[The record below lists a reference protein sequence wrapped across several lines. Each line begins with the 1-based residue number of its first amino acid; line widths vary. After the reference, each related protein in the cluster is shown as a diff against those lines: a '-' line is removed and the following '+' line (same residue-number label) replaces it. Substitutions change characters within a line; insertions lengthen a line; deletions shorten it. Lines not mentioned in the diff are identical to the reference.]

1 MTINEMIHRLE
12 WTPAELSTEPLNFRK
27 VVFLAADDESNE
39 RLSRYQTQLAD
50 EGLTAVLIS
59 HPTEIASLLT
69 PDTIVVHIPHVAR
82 EKSGV
87 YEAVTKSCTSLIA
100 AAQVLYHTQDSRD
113 RTGRLFSLIS
123 RDSSTDGLEYA
134 PLYGLARVMKTEMS
148 ESFGGLFDEDQG
160 HFPLSAFKY
169 AQGFDVVMI
178 CQGVPQTAS
187 LQEFQDQ
194 LNDQKQLQLR
204 EDSTYLVTGG
214 TRGIG
219 LEIAT
224 WLGDRGARN
233 LLLVSRGGLTALGR
247 NTNNT
252 DHEQLVSRIAKLKD
266 MGVSVHVLSID
277 FGKPEAET
285 LLRQAIDELNI
296 PPIKG
301 VVHAAGVAGYH
312 TLQHCSPSDV
322 ADVLAPKVKGSLT
335 LDALFP
341 PGTLDFFFFMSSI
354 GQLIGFPG
362 QLSYAPANAFMD
374 GLAAHRRR
382 QGDNSM
388 SILWTAWRGV
398 GLAAQTKSVTRILAR
413 AMEVRGVADV
423 STCEAMDAWS
433 RIVSLETDHVV
444 VVPVL
449 KLEAD
454 EPLRHPLLKDI
465 TPRKEKMQ
473 STAAPYE
480 TYPEHAVAVVGM
492 ACRTA
497 AGDTADDLWQVIQA
511 GRSMTR
517 EIDETR
523 FAGVAK
529 DGKTWGNFMDDV
541 DSFDHQFFKK
551 SKREAAALDPH
562 QRVLLET
569 TYHALESAG
578 CLGGGQ
584 RQEAETHEKANDS
597 EVTSCFI
604 GMNAPD
610 YALNLACHPISP
622 YTGFGLLRSFVAGRL
637 SHHFGW
643 TGPSQTIDTAC
654 SSAMV
659 AIHQACRAI
668 EAGECTR
675 AVAGGVNLITNMI
688 SYNAMRVGGFIN
700 ETGPCKTFDARA
712 DGYCR
717 GEAVGVVV
725 LKPLAKALEDGDHI
739 HGVLLATGNN
749 QNINSTSITNPTVE
763 SQTALYRDVLRRAGI
778 NPKEVSYVEAHG
790 TGTRAGD
797 PVEVEGIRQIL
808 GGKDR
813 HSSLYIGTV
822 KPNVGH
828 SEPASGVV
836 SLIKV
841 LLMMKYGK
849 IPGQAE
855 FQTLNPSIP
864 ALKPDMMTIPT
875 SLTDWCDGMRL
886 AVVNNFGASGNNAAA
901 VVAPAPPPPSSHSSI
916 GSATPSPW
924 VSVWPVFISAAS
936 KASLAAYCRKLK
948 IQIQQGSL
956 APELTSHL
964 AFALA
969 TKQNRKLQH
978 VFSTT
983 VTSLNDLQAQLSEP
997 ESHTTSEGPKPIVLL
1012 FSGQNGKAIPST
1024 KPLYDSSLLFQAH
1037 LHQCEEVIQSLGL
1050 PSLFPAVLQG
1060 IDGDGDLVLC
1070 HAVMFSIQ
1078 YSCGKSWIESG
1089 VKPEAICGHSFG
1101 EWAALTV
1108 SGALT
1113 LEAGIK
1119 LVTGFVVHLLNYWF
1133 IFQVLANAD
1142 YSIIQKVWGDDS
1154 GSMVAIEANLV
1165 GTDTTPSKHL
1175 ESFHK
1180 KHPEAKLDIACYNG
1194 PNNYVIAGSTTHID
1208 LLESYLNEQRS
1219 SGEKLRFKVLECTR
1233 AYHSYMTDAIIDE
1246 SAKLSA
1252 SIPFQTPVF
1261 RFESCHKQPWTGPG
1275 SNVIARNTRE
1285 PVYFGPAISRIVN
1298 RLGPC
1303 TFLEA
1308 GFGGPIITMARN
1320 ALPQPQAQSQHTFV
1334 PINEKEPV
1342 QSLADATVTLWK
1354 NGQTSVQFWLFHR
1367 SERARFVPVSLPPYQ
1382 FKKHRH
1388 WLEYTGLGGNRDG
1401 NTDEQEPARGGICS
1415 HCLGDIDRFP
1425 YIAQDKSQTQSMD
1438 RSVFRIDMRSRRYQ
1452 DLVKG
1457 HVVVGSPI
1465 CPASMYLELASRAVI
1480 LLLGER
1486 TAANIPEIVANAVE
1500 IKAPLGLDMGR
1511 SIILTFAE
1519 KSRGTW
1525 DFEMLST
1532 KNDKTI
1538 SHATG
1543 SIALRNSSNG
1553 SVEEVRDKRD
1563 KWARITNLLEE
1574 DTDTEALRGAM
1585 VYKVFREMAT
1595 YSAPYQGLRYLVGKS
1610 SEGAG
1615 DITVPVNELNT
1626 IARPPNDGISDPVVV
1641 DSFSQVPGAFI
1652 QLLRVTDEEEA
1663 GNTSCICTGME
1674 SVGPLNGLRA
1684 SGKYRV
1690 YTKVVREDYK
1700 ETVVDVFAFDTQTRD
1715 IVWSAR
1721 GLKFSRVPRDSLV
1734 EVLAGANP
1742 GMELNNPM
1750 GSTNLATPPLS
1761 PKVPSQVAS
1770 AAPREKFRE
1779 NEKSFANVLHGVQEV
1794 LSQSLDVPVAEVTDQ
1809 ALLEELGVDSLVSSE
1824 IITSLRNRFQTQ
1836 ISTDEMK
1843 TVTNVACLCELIS
1856 SRMDRDANSNVD
1868 SEDQEPDTVS
1878 ISADD
1883 DTPTW
1888 QGTVFQI
1895 LGQSLDIPVTNIQMD
1910 SKLEDLGVDSLIK
1923 TEIISNLNKDLG
1935 LDISSTEFASMADV
1949 VSLCDYIAGTGDKPS
1964 VRTPTTSLH
1973 NLFDTGC
1980 THNSSL
1986 SMALDTGPTTPTGSE
2001 KSTLVKDHTVSIH
2014 AAFQQVCRSFDAH
2027 AKDTKFTGYWD
2038 QVYPPQLR
2046 TVTAFILEA
2055 FRKLDCP
2062 IRDFSP
2068 GEKLPDLQGTLL
2080 KYHREI
2086 LWLWETLEEVGLV
2099 EKTGDG
2105 FIRGPVCLDSDS
2117 RKVSHQELIMELIS
2131 EFPRYASTHGLLGL
2145 LGPHLADCLTGKSD
2159 PVTLLFGNDK
2169 GRRLLDDYYANA
2181 PDLLAATKLLCD
2193 FFTAAIHSQASN
2205 GETFHVM
2212 EIGGGTGGTTKH
2224 LIPLLQATGLPFT
2237 YTFTDLSVSLL
2248 ARAKKTSFNGI
2259 ADMDFRKLNIE
2270 ENPPEELLG
2279 RYHIVLSSNCAHA
2292 TQDLR
2297 RSLKNMRKLVQPN
2310 DGCVVLVETTQRSA
2324 WYDLVMGLLHGWWLF
2339 DDGRKYALQSPWAW
2353 ERAMRDAGFAH
2364 VDWSESASRESR
2376 SVRIICG
2383 MVAEPEKACPA
2394 KATSMLLHQ
2403 SSPDPDN
2410 RNLFLIPD
2418 GFGSGAVF
2426 SALVPLLS
2434 QVKHVSVYALN
2445 SPFLKIKP
2453 DSDQPPSLEELAA
2466 TYVAEI
2472 KRRQPEGPYM
2482 VGGYSVGGVLAF
2494 EAVRQL
2500 LEYGNEVE
2508 RMFLIDTPYP
2518 TFARSMPDAL
2528 VDFLNSINRF
2538 GVMSE
2543 DEVKENKRGSP
2554 LASHHFTLSRQ
2565 QLSIYQVSRLPGR
2578 NIPQVVLFSAKE
2590 GVDKQDEVARPEVLP
2605 AEQQLVD
2612 WFLNDRTH
2620 GKLFEWDKV
2629 LENVKVVPVDGNH
2642 FSMMVPPMINGWGCE
2657 LARILDA

>member
-1 MTINEMIHRLE
+1 MTINEMIHQVD
-12 WTPAELSTEPLNFRK
+12 WTSAELSTEPLNFRK
-27 VVFLAADDESNE
+27 VVFLAADEESSE
-39 RLSRYQTQLAD
+39 RLSRYQAQLAD
-50 EGLTAVLIS
+50 EGLTTALVS
-59 HPTEIASLLT
+59 HATEIASVLT

-82 EKSGV
+82 EKSGI
-87 YEAVTKSCTSLIA
+87 YKAVTKSCTSLIA
-100 AAQVLYHTQDSRD
+100 AAQVLYHHIQDNRD
-113 RTGRLFSLIS
+113 KTIRLFSLIS
-123 RDSSTDGLEYA
+123 RDSGTD
-134 PLYGLARVMKTEMS
+134 ARVMKTEMS

-160 HFPLSAFKY
+160 HFPLSTFKY
-169 AQGFDVVMI
+169 AQGFDVVRI

-187 LQEFQDQ
+187 LQPFQDQ

-204 EDSTYLVTGG
+204 ENSTYLVTGG

-233 LLLVSRGGLTALGR
+233 LLLVSRGGLTPALGR
-247 NTNNT
+247 NAINA
-252 DHEQLVSRIAKLKD
+252 DHEKLVSRIAKLKD
-266 MGVSVHVLSID
+266 MGVSIHVLSID

-322 ADVLAPKVKGSLT
+322 ADVLAPKVRGSLA
-335 LDALFP
+335 LDTLFP

-354 GQLIGFPG
+354 GQLIGFRG

-374 GLAAHRRR
+374 GLATHRRR
-382 QGDNSM
+382 QGENSM

-398 GLAAQTKSVTRILAR
+398 GLAAQTKSVTRILTMAMKAR
-413 AMEVRGVADV
+413 GIADV

-473 STAAPYE
+473 SSAAPYK

-511 GRSMTR
+511 SRSMTR

-523 FAGVAK
+523 FPGVVK

-578 CLGGGQ
+578 CFGGGQ
-584 RQEAETHEKANDS
+584 QQEAETHEKASGS
-597 EVTSCFI
+597 EITSCFI

-700 ETGPCKTFDARA
+700 ETGACKTFDARA

-763 SQTALYRDVLRRAGI
+763 SQSVLYRDVLGRAGI

-813 HSSLYIGTV
+813 HSPLYIGAV

-864 ALKPDMMTIPT
+864 ALEPDKLTIPT
-875 SLTDWCDGMRL
+875 SLTDWCDGLRL

-901 VVAPAPPPPSSHSSI
+901 VVAPPPPSSQSSPLSI
-916 GSATPSPW
+916 GSATPSSS
-924 VSVWPVFISAAS
+924 VSAWPVFISAAS

-948 IQIQQGSL
+948 IQIHQGSL

-969 TKQNRKLQH
+969 MKQNRKLQH
-978 VFSTT
+978 VFCTT
-983 VTSLNDLQAQLSEP
+983 ATSLNDLQAQLSEP
-997 ESHTTSEGPKPIVLL
+997 DSHTASEGPKPIVLL
-1012 FSGQNGKAIPST
+1012 FSGQNGNAIPSA
-1024 KPLYDSSLLFQAH
+1024 KPLYDNFLLFQIH
-1037 LHQCEEVIQSLGL
+1037 LHQCDEVMQLLGL

-1078 YSCGKSWIESG
+1078 YSCGKSWIDSG
-1089 VKPEAICGHSFG
+1089 MKPDAICGHSFG

-1108 SGALT
+1108 SGAMT
-1113 LEAGIK
+1113 LEAGIR
-1119 LVTGFVVHLLNYWF
+1119 LITGF
-1133 IFQVLANAD
+1133 
-1142 YSIIQKVWGDDS
+1142 KVWGGDP
-1154 GSMVAIEANLV
+1154 GSMVAIEADLV

-1194 PNNYVIAGSTTHID
+1194 PNNYVVSGSTTDID
-1208 LLESYLNEQRS
+1208 LLESCLNEQRS
-1219 SGEKLRFKVLECTR
+1219 SREKLRFKVLEGTH
-1233 AYHSYMTDAIIDE
+1233 AYHSYMADAIVDE

-1261 RFESCHKQPWTGPG
+1261 PFESCHEQPWTGPG

-1320 ALPQPQAQSQHTFV
+1320 ALPQPEAQSQHTFV
-1334 PINEKEPV
+1334 PIKGKDPV
-1342 QSLADATVTLWK
+1342 QSLADATATLWK
-1354 NGQTSVQFWLFHR
+1354 NGQASVQFWLFHR
-1367 SERARFVPVSLPPYQ
+1367 SERAKFVPMALPPYQ
-1382 FKKHRH
+1382 FEKHRH
-1388 WLEYTGLGGNRDG
+1388 WLEYTGLGVNRDG
-1401 NTDEQEPARGGICS
+1401 KIDEQEPARGGICS
-1415 HCLGDIDRFP
+1415 HCLGDIDHFP
-1425 YIAQDKSQTQSMD
+1425 YIVQDKSQTQSMG

-1486 TAANIPEIVANAVE
+1486 TATNIPEIVADAVD
-1500 IKAPLGLDMGR
+1500 IKAPLGLDMER
-1511 SIILTFAE
+1511 SVVLALAE

-1525 DFEMLST
+1525 DFEIIST
-1532 KNDKTI
+1532 KKDRTI

-1543 SIALRNSSNG
+1543 SIALRNSRTG
-1553 SVEEVRDKRD
+1553 SVEQVRDKRD

-1595 YSAPYQGLRYLVGKS
+1595 YSAPYQGLRHLVGKG

-1615 DITVPVNELNT
+1615 DITVPVDELDA
-1626 IARPPNDGISDPVVV
+1626 IARVPNDGSSDPVVV

-1652 QLLRVTDEEEA
+1652 QLLRVTNEEDT

-1690 YTKVVREDYK
+1690 YTKVVREDNK

-1721 GLKFSRVPRDSLV
+1721 GLKFSRVPRDSLAKL
-1734 EVLAGANP
+1734 LAGVNP
-1742 GMELNNPM
+1742 GMELNNPV
-1750 GSTNLATPPLS
+1750 GSTSLATPPLS

-1770 AAPREKFRE
+1770 AVPQVKSSESEKG
-1779 NEKSFANVLHGVQEV
+1779 SANVLHGIQEV

-1809 ALLEELGVDSLVSSE
+1809 ALLEDLGVDSLVSSE
-1824 IITSLRNRFQTQ
+1824 IIAHLRNKFQTQ

-1843 TVTNVACLCELIS
+1843 AATNVACLCELIS
-1856 SRMDRDANSNVD
+1856 SRVDSDASSNVD
-1868 SEDQEPDTVS
+1868 SEDQDSDTVS
-1878 ISADD
+1878 VSAEDD
-1883 DTPTW
+1883 NPTW
-1888 QGTVFQI
+1888 QKTVFQI
-1895 LGQSLDIPVTNIQMD
+1895 LGQSLDIPVADIQMD
-1910 SKLEDLGVDSLIK
+1910 SKLEDLGADSLVA

-1935 LDISSTEFASMADV
+1935 LDISSTEFASIADV
-1949 VSLCDYIAGTGDKPS
+1949 VSLCDYIVGTGDKTS
-1964 VRTPTTSLH
+1964 VRTPTTSLP
-1973 NLFDTGC
+1973 NFSYTRC
-1980 THNSSL
+1980 TPRSDF
-1986 SMALDTGPTTPTGSE
+1986 SMGLDTGPTTPTGSE
-2001 KSTLVKDHTVSIH
+2001 KSTLVKDHKVSIH
-2014 AAFQQVCRSFDAH
+2014 AAFQQVCHSFDAH
-2027 AKDTKFTGYWD
+2027 AKDTRFTGYWD

-2055 FRKLDCP
+2055 FRKLDCS

-2068 GEKLPDLQGTLL
+2068 GEKLPDLQGTLP

-2099 EKTGDG
+2099 ERTGDDI
-2105 FIRGPVCLDSDS
+2105 IRGPVCLDGDS
-2117 RKVSHQELIMELIS
+2117 RKFSDQELIMELIS
-2131 EFPRYASTHGLLGL
+2131 EFPQYASAHGLLGL

-2169 GRRLLDDYYANA
+2169 GRRLLEDYYANA

-2205 GETFHVM
+2205 SEPFHVL
-2212 EIGGGTGGTTKH
+2212 EIGGGTGGTTKY
-2224 LIPLLQATGLPFT
+2224 LIPLLQATGLPFK
-2237 YTFTDLSVSLL
+2237 YTFTELSVSLL
-2248 ARAKKTSFNGI
+2248 ARAKKITFKGI
-2259 ADMDFRKLNIE
+2259 ADMVFRKLNIE
-2270 ENPPEELLG
+2270 EDPPEELLG
-2279 RYHIVLSSNCAHA
+2279 RYHIVMSSNCVHA
-2292 TQDLR
+2292 TRNLR
-2297 RSLKNMRKLVQPN
+2297 RSLNNMRKLVQPN
-2310 DGCVVLVETTQRSA
+2310 NGCVVLVEATQRSA
-2324 WYDLVMGLLHGWWLF
+2324 WYDLVMGLLDGWWLF

-2364 VDWSESASRESR
+2364 VDWSESASHESR
-2376 SVRIICG
+2376 SVRVICG

-2403 SSPDPDN
+2403 SSSYPDD

-2426 SALVPLLS
+2426 NALVSLLS

-2453 DSDQPPSLEELAA
+2453 DPDQLPSIEELAA

-2482 VGGYSVGGVLAF
+2482 VGGYSIGGVLAL

-2508 RMFLIDTPYP
+2508 RMFLIDTPCP
-2518 TFARSMPDAL
+2518 AFACSMPDAL
-2528 VDFLNSINRF
+2528 VEFLNSINRF

-2543 DEVKENKRGSP
+2543 DEVQENKRGCP
-2554 LASHHFTLSRQ
+2554 LSSYHFTLSRQ

-2578 NIPQVVLFSAKE
+2578 NVPRVVLFSAKE
-2590 GVDKQDEVARPEVLP
+2590 GVDKQDEVVRPEVLP

-2612 WFLNDRTH
+2612 WFLNDRAH
-2620 GKLFEWDKV
+2620 GELSEWDKI
-2629 LENVKVVPVDGNH
+2629 LENVKVVLVDGNH
-2642 FSMMVPPMINGWGCE
+2642 FSMMVPPMVSLVVNFCYQSSY
-2657 LARILDA
+2657 

>member
-1 MTINEMIHRLE
+1 MTINEMIHRLD
-12 WTPAELSTEPLNFRK
+12 WMSAELSTEPLNFRK
-27 VVFLAADDESNE
+27 VVFLAADEDSRE
-39 RLSRYQTQLAD
+39 RLSRYQAQLAS
-50 EGLTAVLIS
+50 EGLTTVFIGHA
-59 HPTEIASLLT
+59 TEITPLLT

-100 AAQVLYHTQDSRD
+100 AAQVLYHHNQDSRD
-113 RTGRLFSLIS
+113 RTSRLFSLIS
-123 RDSSTDGLEYA
+123 RDSGTDGLEYA
-134 PLYGLARVMKTEMS
+134 PLYGLARVMKTEMA
-148 ESFGGLFDEDQG
+148 EGFGGLFDEDQG

-169 AQGFDVVMI
+169 AQGFDVVRI

-187 LQEFQDQ
+187 LQPFQDQ

-204 EDSTYLVTGG
+204 ENSTYLITGG

-224 WLGDRGARN
+224 WLGERGAHN
-233 LLLVSRGGLTALGR
+233 LLLVSRGGLTPALGR
-247 NTNNT
+247 NAKNA
-252 DHEQLVSRIAKLKD
+252 DHEKLVSRIAKLKD
-266 MGVSVHVLSID
+266 MGISVHVLSID

-296 PPIKG
+296 PRIKG
-301 VVHAAGVAGYH
+301 VVHAAGVAGFH

-322 ADVLAPKVKGSLT
+322 ADVLAPKVRGSLA
-335 LDALFP
+335 LDTLFP

-362 QLSYAPANAFMD
+362 QLSYAPANGFMD

-382 QGDNSM
+382 HGDNSM

-398 GLAAQTKSVTRILAR
+398 GLAAQTKSVTRILTR
-413 AMEVRGVADV
+413 AMEARGIAAV
-423 STCEAMDAWS
+423 STSEAMDAWS

-465 TPRKEKMQ
+465 TMRKKRMQ

-511 GRSMTR
+511 DRSMTR

-523 FAGVAK
+523 FPGVAK

-578 CLGGGQ
+578 SFSGGQ
-584 RQEAETHEKANDS
+584 KQEAETHEKSSDS
-597 EVTSCFI
+597 EITSCFI

-610 YALNLACHPISP
+610 YALNVACHPISP

-643 TGPSQTIDTAC
+643 TGPSQTIDTSC

-675 AVAGGVNLITNMI
+675 AVAGGVNLITNMVT
-688 SYNAMRVGGFIN
+688 YNAMRVGGFIN

-725 LKPLAKALEDGDHI
+725 LKPLAKALGDGDHI

-749 QNINSTSITNPTVE
+749 QNIKSTSITNPTVE
-763 SQTALYRDVLRRAGI
+763 SQSALYRDVLGQ
-778 NPKEVSYVEAHG
+778 VSYVEAHG

-813 HSSLYIGTV
+813 HSPLYIGAV
-822 KPNVGH
+822 KPNIGH

-855 FQTLNPSIP
+855 FLTLNPSIP
-864 ALKPDMMTIPT
+864 ALEPDMMTIPT
-875 SLTDWCDGMRL
+875 SLTDWCDGLRL

-901 VVAPAPPPPSSHSSI
+901 VVAPPPPSSQSSPLSI
-916 GSATPSPW
+916 ASATPSPS
-924 VSVWPVFISAAS
+924 VSAWPIFISAAS
-936 KASLAAYCRKLK
+936 KASLASYCSKLK

-978 VFSTT
+978 VFSITA
-983 VTSLNDLQAQLSEP
+983 TSLSDLQAQLSEP
-997 ESHTTSEGPKPIVLL
+997 EIHTTSEGPKPIVLL
-1012 FSGQNGKAIPST
+1012 FSGQNGNAILPA
-1024 KPLYDSSLLFQAH
+1024 KPLYDSSLLFQTH
-1037 LHQCEEVIQSLGL
+1037 LHQCEEVMQSLGL

-1078 YSCGKSWIESG
+1078 YSCGKSWIDSG

-1108 SGALT
+1108 SGAMT

-1119 LVTGFVVHLLNYWF
+1119 LATGFGTNVSVGR
-1133 IFQVLANAD
+1133 AA
-1142 YSIIQKVWGDDS
+1142 IIQKVWGDDP
-1154 GSMVAIEANLV
+1154 GSMVAIEADLV

-1175 ESFHK
+1175 DSFHK
-1180 KHPEAKLDIACYNG
+1180 KHPEAKLEVACYNG

-1219 SGEKLRFKVLECTR
+1219 SGEKLRFKVLEGTH
-1233 AYHSYMTDAIIDE
+1233 AYHSYMADAIIDE
-1246 SAKLSA
+1246 SEKLSA

-1261 RFESCHKQPWTGPG
+1261 PFESCHEQPWTGPG

-1298 RLGPC
+1298 CLGPC

-1320 ALPQPQAQSQHTFV
+1320 ALPQPQTQSQHTFM
-1334 PINEKEPV
+1334 PISGTDPV
-1342 QSLADATVTLWK
+1342 QSMADATVSLWK

-1367 SERARFVPVSLPPYQ
+1367 SEWAKFVPVSLPPYQ
-1382 FKKHRH
+1382 FEKHRH

-1401 NTDEQEPARGGICS
+1401 KIDEQEPARGGICS

-1425 YIAQDKSQTQSMD
+1425 YIVQDKSQTQTMG
-1438 RSVFRIDMRSRRYQ
+1438 RSIFKIDMRSRRYQ

-1480 LLLGER
+1480 LLLGEH
-1486 TAANIPEIVANAVE
+1486 TATNIPEIVANAVD
-1500 IKAPLGLDMGR
+1500 IKAPLGLDMER
-1511 SIILTFAE
+1511 SVVLTLTE

-1525 DFEMLST
+1525 DFEIFST
-1532 KNDKTI
+1532 KNDRTI

-1543 SIALRNSSNG
+1543 SIALRNSRTS

-1563 KWARITNLLEE
+1563 KWARITYLLEE
-1574 DTDTEALRGAM
+1574 DSDTDALRGAM
-1585 VYKVFREMAT
+1585 VYKVFGELAT
-1595 YSAPYQGLRYLVGKS
+1595 YSAPYKGLRYLVGKG
-1610 SEGAG
+1610 SESAG
-1615 DITVPVNELNT
+1615 DITVPVDELNA
-1626 IARPPNDGISDPVVV
+1626 IAKASNVGISDPVVV

-1663 GNTSCICTGME
+1663 ENTSCICTGMD
-1674 SVGPLNGLRA
+1674 SVGPLNRLQA

-1690 YTKVVREDYK
+1690 YTKVVREDSK
-1700 ETVVDVFAFDTQTRD
+1700 ETAVDVFAFDTQTRD

-1721 GLKFSRVPRDSLV
+1721 GLNFSRVPRDSLAK
-1734 EVLAGANP
+1734 VLGGANP
-1742 GMELNNPM
+1742 GMEFNNSV

-1770 AAPREKFRE
+1770 AAPQVKSSESEKG
-1779 NEKSFANVLHGVQEV
+1779 SANVLHGVQEV

-1824 IITSLRNRFQTQ
+1824 IITHLRNKFQTQ

-1843 TVTNVACLCELIS
+1843 VATNVACLCELIS
-1856 SRMDRDANSNVD
+1856 SRVDSAASSDVD
-1868 SEDQEPDTVS
+1868 SEDQDPDTVS
-1878 ISADD
+1878 VSADD
-1883 DTPTW
+1883 DIPAW
-1888 QGTVFQI
+1888 QKTVFHI
-1895 LGQSLDIPVTNIQMD
+1895 LGQSLDMPVTDIQMD
-1910 SKLEDLGVDSLIK
+1910 SKLEDLGVESLIE

-1935 LDISSTEFASMADV
+1935 LNISPSEFATMADV
-1949 VSLCDYIAGTGDKPS
+1949 ASLCDYIAGGGNTS
-1964 VRTPTTSLH
+1964 VRTPTTSLS
-1973 NLFDTGC
+1973 NFSYTRCNPRSD
-1980 THNSSL
+1980 L
-1986 SMALDTGPTTPTGSE
+1986 SMGLDTGATTPTGSE
-2001 KSTLVKDHTVSIH
+2001 KSTLVKGDRMSIH
-2014 AAFQQVCRSFDAH
+2014 TAFQRVCRGFDTH
-2027 AKDTKFTGYWD
+2027 AKDTRFTGYWD
-2038 QVYPPQLR
+2038 QVYPLQLR
-2046 TVTAFILEA
+2046 TATAFILEA
-2055 FRKLDCP
+2055 FKKLHCP

-2068 GEKLPDLQGTLL
+2068 GENLPDLQGTLP

-2086 LWLWETLEEVGLV
+2086 LWLWETLEEVSLV
-2099 EKTGDG
+2099 EKTGGDS
-2105 FIRGPVCLDSDS
+2105 IRGPVSLDGDS
-2117 RKVSHQELIMELIS
+2117 RKDSGQELIMELIS
-2131 EFPRYASTHGLLGL
+2131 EFPHYASTHGLLGL
-2145 LGPHLADCLTGKSD
+2145 LGPHLAECLTGKSD
-2159 PVTLLFGNDK
+2159 PVSLLFGSDQ

-2205 GETFHVM
+2205 REPFHVL

-2248 ARAKKTSFNGI
+2248 AHAKKITFKGV
-2259 ADMDFRKLNIE
+2259 ADIDFRKLNIE

-2279 RYHIVLSSNCAHA
+2279 RYHIVMASNCVHA
-2292 TQDLR
+2292 TRNLR
-2297 RSLKNMRKLVQPN
+2297 HTLNNMRKLVQPN
-2310 DGCVVLVETTQRSA
+2310 DGCVVLVESTQRSA
-2324 WYDLVMGLLHGWWLF
+2324 WYDLVMGLLDGWWLF
-2339 DDGRKYALQSPWAW
+2339 DDGRKYALQCPWAW
-2353 ERAMRDAGFAH
+2353 EQAMRDAGFAH

-2403 SSPDPDN
+2403 TSSNSGD
-2410 RNLFLIPD
+2410 RNLFLLPD
-2418 GFGSGAVF
+2418 GFGSSAVF
-2426 SALVPLLS
+2426 GALAPLLS

-2453 DSDQPPSLEELAA
+2453 DPDQSPSIEELAA

-2494 EAVRQL
+2494 EAARQL
-2500 LEYGNEVE
+2500 LEYGNDVK
-2508 RMFLIDTPYP
+2508 RMFLIDTPCP
-2518 TFARSMPDAL
+2518 TFACSMPDAL
-2528 VDFLNSINRF
+2528 VDFLISINRF

-2543 DEVKENKRGSP
+2543 DEVQENKRGSP
-2554 LASHHFTLSRQ
+2554 LAKHHFTLSRR
-2565 QLSIYQVSRLPGR
+2565 QLSMYQVSRLPGR
-2578 NIPQVVLFSAKE
+2578 NIPQVVLFSARE
-2590 GVDKQDEVARPEVLP
+2590 GVDKQEWVARPEVLP

-2612 WFLNDRTH
+2612 WFLNDRAE
-2620 GKLFEWDKV
+2620 GELFQWDKV
-2629 LENVKVVPVDGNH
+2629 LDNVKVVPVNGNH
-2642 FSMMVPPMINGWGCE
+2642 FSMMVPPMVSLIVDFCYQSSY
-2657 LARILDA
+2657 